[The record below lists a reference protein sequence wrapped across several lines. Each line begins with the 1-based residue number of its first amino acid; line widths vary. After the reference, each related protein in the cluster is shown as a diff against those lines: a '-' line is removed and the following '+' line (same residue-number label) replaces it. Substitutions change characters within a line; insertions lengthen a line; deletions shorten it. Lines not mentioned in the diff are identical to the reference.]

1 MNVEAIYLILPDIPR
16 AFTALAEWI
25 ACVLCILIM
34 KKRINGWKLAAVCAS
49 ALVIQT
55 AFLVLTDEQEGVL
68 WLLCMAA
75 AAGMMYLFL
84 YICCDLNWKD
94 VAYSCVNAFIEAE
107 FAASLEWQLY
117 CYFYES
123 GWKSG
128 WFKIICLIVVYGLV
142 YWIIW
147 AIGERIVK
155 KEEGLRVT
163 NHELRFYLVTG
174 LAVFF
179 VSNLGLASLDTPF
192 SGQYMAESFKIRT
205 FVDLGGLAI
214 LYAYHIQRNESR
226 SRNELERVQSILH
239 NQYLQ
244 YQQSQEAIDVIN
256 YKYHDL
262 KHHIIALRA
271 EEDSQKRNAYL
282 DKMEA
287 ELQDYEAQSAT
298 GNKVL
303 DTLITTKKLYCMKN
317 HISLTCVI
325 DGALVDFLDVMDICS
340 IFGNAL
346 DNAIECELKIA
357 EEEKRLIKVLAYSQ
371 RSFLIIRI
379 ENYYEGE
386 LEFDRNLPVTTKK
399 ETQFHGYGLKSLQ
412 YTVRKYGGEVDIS
425 TEHNWFVLKILIPMQ
440 E

>member
-1 MNVEAIYLILPDIPR
+1 M
-16 AFTALAEWI
+16 
-25 ACVLCILIM
+25 
-34 KKRINGWKLAAVCAS
+34 
-49 ALVIQT
+49 
-55 AFLVLTDEQEGVL
+55 
-68 WLLCMAA
+68 
-75 AAGMMYLFL
+75 
-84 YICCDLNWKD
+84 
-94 VAYSCVNAFIEAE
+94 
-107 FAASLEWQLY
+107 
-117 CYFYES
+117 
-123 GWKSG
+123 
-128 WFKIICLIVVYGLV
+128 
-142 YWIIW
+142 
-147 AIGERIVK
+147 
-155 KEEGLRVT
+155 
-163 NHELRFYLVTG
+163 
-174 LAVFF
+174 FF